1 MVNITIT
8 KRIADGAIFYG
19 SLDMNFA
26 SEGNYLSSRYLNSA
40 VIVYSLIYRAVL
52 FIEQRV
58 MDSFSVM
65 DIQIERAKS
74 NDLK

>member
-1 MVNITIT
+1 MVNITIAE
-8 KRIADGAIFYG
+8 RIADGAIFYG

-26 SEGNYLSSRYLNSA
+26 SERNYVSPRYLNSA
-40 VIVYSLIYRAVL
+40 VVVYSLIYRGVL
-52 FIEQRV
+52 FIERRV
-58 MDSFSVM
+58 TDSFSVM